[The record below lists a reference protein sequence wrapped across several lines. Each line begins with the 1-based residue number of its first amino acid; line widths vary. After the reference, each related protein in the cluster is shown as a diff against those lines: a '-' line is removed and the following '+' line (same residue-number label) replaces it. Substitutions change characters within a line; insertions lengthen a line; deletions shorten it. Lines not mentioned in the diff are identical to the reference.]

1 MGIIEGE
8 IRFSSKGGTAVML
21 KRIVVGLDG
30 SSYSES
36 AVTYACSL
44 AKKCD
49 AALLGVGVVD
59 LPEIEKHIGPGGP
72 PGSGIYAKRLKD
84 TKIED
89 ALSKVKGFLGAFEER
104 CKSEGVKCEFYSDEG
119 APFEAILEA
128 GKTADLIIVGLRTYY
143 HFETSSEPGDT
154 LKRLLEKPVCPVMAV
169 PEERVIPE
177 NVVIAFDGGYT
188 SARAMRS
195 FVHLSRELSF
205 ASKVTLLRVTEDNE
219 NEEVCTTEM
228 SMAKRY
234 LETHGISVDVVC
246 KSGRPSQVIL
256 GTAKALRPSMVVM
269 GSFGKGTITKFIFG
283 STASEVIE
291 DASLP
296 LFVYH

>member
-1 MGIIEGE
+1 
-8 IRFSSKGGTAVML
+8 ML

-30 SSYSES
+30 SPYSKS
-36 AVTYACSL
+36 AVNYACNL
-44 AKKCD
+44 AKNYG
-49 AALLGVGVVD
+49 ATVVGIGVVD

-84 TKIED
+84 SKVQD
-89 ALSKVKGFLGAFEER
+89 ALGKVKGFLDEFEKACKEKGVSCER
-104 CKSEGVKCEFYSDEG
+104 YSEEG
-119 APFEAILEA
+119 EPFEAIMEE
-128 GKTADLIIVGLRTYY
+128 GKTADLIVVGIRTYY

-154 LKRLLEKPVCPVMAV
+154 LKRLLEKPVCPVLAV
-169 PEERVIPE
+169 TDEMVMPE

-205 ASKVTLLRVTEDNE
+205 ASEVTLLRVSEDAE
-219 NEEVCTTEM
+219 KQEVCEAEM
-228 SMAKRY
+228 AKAKRY
-234 LETHGISVDVVC
+234 LEAHGVSVDAVC

-256 GTAKALRPSMVVM
+256 ETAKELRPSMVVM
-269 GSFGKGTITKFIFG
+269 GAFGKGTIAKLLFG
-283 STASEVIE
+283 STANEIIE